1 MPYRLLRALV
11 LALLPLAAPTEAQE
25 TQTMPVT
32 VVFETNHGAI
42 TLELYPEQAPKT
54 VANFTDYVRA
64 GQYNGT
70 LFHRVIPGFMAQG
83 GGFTAELSQKSVNAP
98 ITNEADN
105 GLKNDRGSIA
115 MARTGEPHS
124 ATAQFFINVA
134 DNAFLN
140 FTAPTRQ
147 GWGYAVFGKVTAGMD
162 VVDAIVA
169 LPTGAAGPF
178 GSDVPKQAAII
189 ESARVIDAQ

>member
-1 MPYRLLRALV
+1 MPLRLLLSLV
-11 LALLPLAAPTEAQE
+11 LGLLPLAAPAKEA
-25 TQTMPVT
+25 TAMPVN
-32 VVFETNHGAI
+32 VVLETNLGAI
-42 TLELYPEQAPKT
+42 TLELYPDRAPKT

-64 GQYNGT
+64 GHYDGT
-70 LFHRVIPGFMAQG
+70 VFHRVIPNFMAQG
-83 GGFTAELSQKSVNAP
+83 GGFTADLQQKSTNAP

-105 GLKNDRGSIA
+105 GLQNLRGTIA

-124 ATAQFFINVA
+124 ASAQFFINVA

-140 FTAPTRQ
+140 FSAPTRQ

-162 VVDAIVA
+162 VVDTMVA

-178 GSDVPKQAAII
+178 GSDVPKQAVVI
-189 ESARVIDAQ
+189 ESARVLDAAP